1 MTKSEIEAMYEKL
14 HTESPVFYD
23 IYGAISEYIA
33 VKAYEED
40 RPLNSDEQ
48 EWLSENIPF

>member
-1 MTKSEIEAMYEKL
+1 MTKSEIEALFDKL
-14 HTESPVFYD
+14 SVETPVFFD
-23 IYGAISEYIA
+23 IYGEIYEHI
-33 VKAYEED
+33 VLKAYEED